1 MFELKRKNEGTIG
14 VFSTFVNG
22 FAVGTGGLTESAAK
36 KAGFD
41 IVTEVASGPDR
52 HPGGMPGASDLNV
65 KLIFEK
71 ETGIILGGQVWG
83 GISVGELLNS
93 ISAAITGKMKADEI
107 ATFQMG
113 THPALT
119 ASPIAYQLVNAAE
132 NALSKTK
139 RQKVLLVDDDHDFVT
154 VIKAVLSGQPYTVD
168 VAYNK
173 KEAMNKIEA
182 EKPDLLLLD
191 IMMENV
197 DDGFTICRQLKS
209 DPDYWHIP
217 IISMSAIAK
226 ETGISPE
233 IGEHFNVDD
242 FIDKP
247 VKAKELLQKIETFL
261 KKKERQYS

>member
-1 MFELKRKNEGTIG
+1 
-14 VFSTFVNG
+14 
-22 FAVGTGGLTESAAK
+22 
-36 KAGFD
+36 
-41 IVTEVASGPDR
+41 
-52 HPGGMPGASDLNV
+52 
-65 KLIFEK
+65 
-71 ETGIILGGQVWG
+71 
-83 GISVGELLNS
+83 
-93 ISAAITGKMKADEI
+93 MKADDI

-139 RQKVLLVDDDHDFVT
+139 RQRVLVVDDDHDFVT
-154 VIKAVLSGQPYTVD
+154 VIKSILSGQPYIVD

-173 KEAMNKIEA
+173 EEAMDKIEA

-233 IGEHFNVDD
+233 IGEHFKVDD

-261 KKKERQYS
+261 KKK